1 MPFNINGR
9 ICISYSFFWGFLAIF
24 LMRIIHPRIRNLM
37 AYILKKS
44 SSKFTKTA
52 ILIISAFML
61 FDCIISA
68 GAINLFTIRMVAE
81 NNLDVK
87 NKEIICQ
94 INDGLNNNPFSSKL
108 TVTLF
113 NNKKMIKTYP
123 NLKVQQVDGSIIY
136 FKDLLPDIKPYYFRF
151 GDRDFYK

>member
-1 MPFNINGR
+1 
-9 ICISYSFFWGFLAIF
+9 
-24 LMRIIHPRIRNLM
+24 
-37 AYILKKS
+37 
-44 SSKFTKTA
+44 
-52 ILIISAFML
+52 ML